1 MAAQQATTRT
11 LERTERA
18 KRPIFERIGQLASRN
33 VGGTVGTII
42 FVLVVLMAL
51 LAGVIAPFSPTDLDP
66 VNRLIPPDS
75 THYFGTDNL
84 GRDVFSRTVYGARTS
99 LKVGLG
105 VMALATVGGIIFGLL
120 AGYYDRLD
128 APLMRLMDAVM
139 AFPGIIL
146 AIGIVAATG
155 QNLRNVILAL
165 GIVYIPRVARLV
177 RSVVIGL
184 RRAQYIEAAQSIGAG
199 DLRILSLHIM
209 PNSWAPIIVQAT
221 FVFAYG
227 VLGEATLSFLG
238 VGLPPEFPSWG
249 VVLGEARN
257 FIRIAWWMMFLP
269 GIILTLAVLS
279 LNLVGDTVRDLLDPR
294 LRRGV

>member
-1 MAAQQATTRT
+1 MAAEQATTRS

-18 KRPIFERIGQLASRN
+18 GRPFTKRVFQAAGQN
-33 VGGTVGTII
+33 VGGTVGAII
-42 FVLVVLMAL
+42 FILVVIMAL
-51 LAGVIAPFSPTDLDP
+51 FAGPIAPHSPTALDP
-66 VNRLIPPDS
+66 VDRLIPPDS
-75 THYFGTDNL
+75 QHLFGTDNL
-84 GRDVFSRTVYGARTS
+84 GRDIFSRTVYGARTS

-128 APLMRLMDAVM
+128 SPLMRLMDAVM

-165 GIVYIPRVARLV
+165 GVVYIPRVARLV

-184 RRAQYIEAAQSIGAG
+184 RRAQYIEAAQSIGAR
-199 DLRILSLHIM
+199 DVRILSLHIM

-249 VVLGEARN
+249 VILGEARN
-257 FIRIAWWMMFLP
+257 FIRVAWWMMFLP
-269 GIILTLAVLS
+269 GIVLTLAVLS

-294 LRRGV
+294 LRRGA